1 MRKTIAACIAATFA
15 VNYST
20 TAIAEE
26 SFIAPL
32 VEQSVLLDI
41 DADTFVVIVGERGHV
56 LISDDGENFTQKK
69 VPTHSTLTAA
79 TVVGNHIWAVG
90 HDAVILH
97 SSDKGE
103 SWQVQN
109 YQPDL
114 QRPFLDVLF
123 FDEKHGIATGAY
135 GLFYRT
141 RDGGE
146 SWEAERHASLLD
158 PMDREYLEDI
168 RKENEDFYQQELESI
183 LPHLNRITLDGNTLY
198 MAGEAGLLAKSEN
211 MGESWDRYY
220 VDYTGS
226 FFDIKP
232 LDEQTVLAVGLRGN
246 IFVNRNDSEWEY
258 VQTCSTSTLNSILL
272 GSDSTVYA
280 LGNNG
285 MLISAER
292 PLPTSMRDPY
302 ANPTDCKADAGIAA
316 TQIRDKAALLNATQF
331 NGKSIA
337 VTANGI
343 KILDLK

>member
-56 LISDDGENFTQKK
+56 LISGDGENFTQKK
-69 VPTHSTLTAA
+69 VPTHSTLTSA

-123 FDEKHGIATGAY
+123 LMKNTVLQPVLTACFTELEMVVSHGKQSVMLVCLTQW
-135 GLFYRT
+135 T
-141 RDGGE
+141 
-146 SWEAERHASLLD
+146 
-158 PMDREYLEDI
+158 
-168 RKENEDFYQQELESI
+168 ESI
-183 LPHLNRITLDGNTLY
+183 L
-198 MAGEAGLLAKSEN
+198 
-211 MGESWDRYY
+211 
-220 VDYTGS
+220 
-226 FFDIKP
+226 
-232 LDEQTVLAVGLRGN
+232 
-246 IFVNRNDSEWEY
+246 
-258 VQTCSTSTLNSILL
+258 
-272 GSDSTVYA
+272 
-280 LGNNG
+280 
-285 MLISAER
+285 
-292 PLPTSMRDPY
+292 
-302 ANPTDCKADAGIAA
+302 
-316 TQIRDKAALLNATQF
+316 
-331 NGKSIA
+331 
-337 VTANGI
+337 
-343 KILDLK
+343 KILEKKTKTSINKSWNLYYLT